1 MKRALLCGAMAAVL
15 ALFVGVSPA
24 AAQAVVKESSCTHQH
39 GSNTITYDCG
49 FNVKDYTVGTPVTF
63 TVNYACSGNCG
74 AVTSF
79 GLRNSGFTPGGVSGH
94 LVGGKRVTGGMQLTF
109 VFDSLKKTGS
119 GAVGNAHFKM
129 NLNADT
135 GDGMELVPCT
145 VDVHL
150 DE

>member
-1 MKRALLCGAMAAVL
+1 MAMAL

-24 AAQAVVKESSCTHQH
+24 AAQAVVKESTCTHEH

-49 FNVKDYTVGTPVTF
+49 FNVRDYTVGTPVTF
-63 TVNYACSGNCG
+63 TMNYACSGPCG
-74 AVTSF
+74 SITSF

-94 LVGGKRVTGGMQLTF
+94 LVGGKRVPGGMELTF
-109 VFDSLKKTGS
+109 VFDSLKQGGK

-129 NLNADT
+129 NLNADEGT
-135 GDGMELVPCT
+135 GTMVLVPCS

-150 DE
+150 ME